1 MSNDQRLAR
10 LQEVAGLMAD
20 RALAP
25 VAEATANVRA
35 IEARIAQ
42 IAAHR
47 NKLSRATDD
56 PALAGPMLAQAER
69 LRVLQAAAL
78 TDLAKAR
85 AALDVARKAASKAVG
100 RDQAL
105 GKIAER
111 KALTALKEQ
120 RRRHLS

>member
-1 MSNDQRLAR
+1 MSKDQRMAR

-20 RALAP
+20 RALVP
-25 VAEATANVRA
+25 VAEATANMRA
-35 IEARIAQ
+35 IEARIAD

-47 NKLSRATDD
+47 GKLSRATDD

-78 TDLAKAR
+78 TELAKAR
-85 AALDVARKAASKAVG
+85 VALDIARKDASRAVG

-105 GKIAER
+105 KKIAER
-111 KALTALKEQ
+111 KVLMALKER